1 MMTLE
6 KLETRRA
13 VAERKLV
20 QALAR
25 QQRAEARLRTRQKRA
40 SATRHYRLGLVLE
53 GFVFDEPA
61 LLARVR
67 EWIERESPRVREA
80 FGLDEAPSWFEQPV
94 RDDPKKMVDTRRVR
108 LGMVLERLLPED
120 EVLIARIEALIR
132 EQALHVQQA
141 FGLGGEGESWFD
153 VTKTACFTR
162 RRDT

>member
-61 LLARVR
+61 LLARSPGQSGAPLFSEVPTCGKCVWGVYNQYPSSCEIGSKCNIAYPNVMGR
-67 EWIERESPRVREA
+67 MTSEWGA
-80 FGLDEAPSWFEQPV
+80 
-94 RDDPKKMVDTRRVR
+94 
-108 LGMVLERLLPED
+108 VLATIKASNPD
-120 EVLIARIEALIR
+120 
-132 EQALHVQQA
+132 
-141 FGLGGEGESWFD
+141 
-153 VTKTACFTR
+153 
-162 RRDT
+162 